1 MIFFRLSIEITI
13 FVLFIMRI
21 LEANHLMRKREVFI
35 EEVEIDK
42 RIEIPQWNQWP
53 EGQNKSLGNYKQ
65 VPKCRKEDR
74 QSGYI
79 FF

>member
-1 MIFFRLSIEITI
+1 
-13 FVLFIMRI
+13 MRI

-65 VPKCRKEDR
+65 VPKCRIEDR
-74 QSGYI
+74 LSGYL

>member
-1 MIFFRLSIEITI
+1 MILFRLSIEITV
-13 FVLFIMRI
+13 FFLFIMRTSK
-21 LEANHLMRKREVFI
+21 ANHLLQKREVFI

-65 VPKCRKEDR
+65 VPKCRIEDR
-74 QSGYI
+74 LSGYL